1 LQVIVAGTGT
11 YILLGVF
18 FFDAG
23 ALRRDELVTSLVDN
37 TDANLTLVALKTTT
51 KKFALHSIFNNDL
64 WVFEKS
70 F

>member
-1 LQVIVAGTGT
+1 LQVIVAKSGT

-37 TDANLTLVALKTTT
+37 TDANLTLIALKTTT
-51 KKFALHSIFNNDL
+51 TKFALHSIVNNDL
-64 WVFEKS
+64 
-70 F
+70 